1 MLAAVSGDAA
11 LMTATAADDMYLPVA
26 AELGVDRPTAK
37 VAMIAA
43 MYGQTTGHG
52 GTAGRGMRAAYPVAM
67 GYLDTADRSARAG
80 RDLRT
85 YGGRLVRMS
94 GGADRAAAESSG
106 ARAARGRYG
115 RNAVIQGAAAELFKM
130 WAVTVRAR
138 AAALDARI
146 VLCLHDELL
155 VHVPERPRGAGG
167 RTWSATAWPRP
178 PGAGRRAAGA
188 VHRRHQHRPLLGR
201 RERLSHRQVTRRPAA
216 PGLIPWRADRTV
228 REGVL
233 TLPRYR
239 RVVVKLSGEA
249 LAGAAGTG
257 ADPASLARV
266 ADEVLSVHNLGVQV
280 AVVVGGGNYFR
291 GRMADGWGISR
302 AEADNIGMLG
312 TVMNALMLRGALT
325 ARTDADVR
333 VMTAVPIHSVAE
345 PFIRLRAVH
354 HLERGFIV
362 VLAGGIGQPYV
373 TTDYP
378 AVQRSL
384 ELDADAL
391 LVAKHGVDGVY
402 DSDPK
407 HNPDAAKYITLTYEE
422 AIAADIRI
430 MDTSAFVLA
439 NEQGLTMHVFD
450 VAAYGAMRAICEGD
464 DGIGTKITAK

>member
-1 MLAAVSGDAA
+1 M
-11 LMTATAADDMYLPVA
+11 
-26 AELGVDRPTAK
+26 
-37 VAMIAA
+37 
-43 MYGQTTGHG
+43 
-52 GTAGRGMRAAYPVAM
+52 
-67 GYLDTADRSARAG
+67 
-80 RDLRT
+80 
-85 YGGRLVRMS
+85 
-94 GGADRAAAESSG
+94 
-106 ARAARGRYG
+106 
-115 RNAVIQGAAAELFKM
+115 
-130 WAVTVRAR
+130 
-138 AAALDARI
+138 
-146 VLCLHDELL
+146 
-155 VHVPERPRGAGG
+155 
-167 RTWSATAWPRP
+167 
-178 PGAGRRAAGA
+178 
-188 VHRRHQHRPLLGR
+188 
-201 RERLSHRQVTRRPAA
+201 
-216 PGLIPWRADRTV
+216 
-228 REGVL
+228 

-249 LAGAAGTG
+249 LAGAAGSG

-325 ARTDADVR
+325 ARTDVDVR

-378 AVQRSL
+378 AVQRAL

-407 HNPDAAKYITLTYEE
+407 HNPDAGKFTTLTYEE
-422 AIAADIRI
+422 ALAADIRI

-439 NEQGLTMHVFD
+439 NEQSLTMHVFD

>member
-1 MLAAVSGDAA
+1 M
-11 LMTATAADDMYLPVA
+11 
-26 AELGVDRPTAK
+26 
-37 VAMIAA
+37 
-43 MYGQTTGHG
+43 
-52 GTAGRGMRAAYPVAM
+52 
-67 GYLDTADRSARAG
+67 
-80 RDLRT
+80 
-85 YGGRLVRMS
+85 
-94 GGADRAAAESSG
+94 
-106 ARAARGRYG
+106 
-115 RNAVIQGAAAELFKM
+115 
-130 WAVTVRAR
+130 
-138 AAALDARI
+138 
-146 VLCLHDELL
+146 
-155 VHVPERPRGAGG
+155 
-167 RTWSATAWPRP
+167 
-178 PGAGRRAAGA
+178 
-188 VHRRHQHRPLLGR
+188 
-201 RERLSHRQVTRRPAA
+201 
-216 PGLIPWRADRTV
+216 
-228 REGVL
+228 

-249 LAGAAGTG
+249 LAGSAGTG

-378 AVQRSL
+378 AVQRAL

-407 HNPDAAKYITLTYEE
+407 HNPDAGKFTTLTYEE
-422 AIAADIRI
+422 ALAADIRI

-439 NEQGLTMHVFD
+439 NEQSLTMHVFD

>member
-1 MLAAVSGDAA
+1 M
-11 LMTATAADDMYLPVA
+11 
-26 AELGVDRPTAK
+26 
-37 VAMIAA
+37 
-43 MYGQTTGHG
+43 
-52 GTAGRGMRAAYPVAM
+52 
-67 GYLDTADRSARAG
+67 
-80 RDLRT
+80 
-85 YGGRLVRMS
+85 
-94 GGADRAAAESSG
+94 
-106 ARAARGRYG
+106 
-115 RNAVIQGAAAELFKM
+115 
-130 WAVTVRAR
+130 
-138 AAALDARI
+138 
-146 VLCLHDELL
+146 
-155 VHVPERPRGAGG
+155 
-167 RTWSATAWPRP
+167 
-178 PGAGRRAAGA
+178 
-188 VHRRHQHRPLLGR
+188 
-201 RERLSHRQVTRRPAA
+201 
-216 PGLIPWRADRTV
+216 
-228 REGVL
+228 
-233 TLPRYR
+233 
-239 RVVVKLSGEA
+239 VVKLSGEA

-266 ADEVLSVHNLGVQV
+266 ADEVLSVHSLGVQV

-378 AVQRSL
+378 AVQRAL

-407 HNPDAAKYITLTYEE
+407 HNPDAEKFTTLTYEE
-422 AIAADIRI
+422 ALAADIRI

-439 NEQGLTMHVFD
+439 NEQSLTMHVFD

>member
-1 MLAAVSGDAA
+1 M
-11 LMTATAADDMYLPVA
+11 
-26 AELGVDRPTAK
+26 
-37 VAMIAA
+37 
-43 MYGQTTGHG
+43 
-52 GTAGRGMRAAYPVAM
+52 
-67 GYLDTADRSARAG
+67 
-80 RDLRT
+80 
-85 YGGRLVRMS
+85 
-94 GGADRAAAESSG
+94 
-106 ARAARGRYG
+106 
-115 RNAVIQGAAAELFKM
+115 
-130 WAVTVRAR
+130 
-138 AAALDARI
+138 
-146 VLCLHDELL
+146 
-155 VHVPERPRGAGG
+155 
-167 RTWSATAWPRP
+167 
-178 PGAGRRAAGA
+178 
-188 VHRRHQHRPLLGR
+188 
-201 RERLSHRQVTRRPAA
+201 
-216 PGLIPWRADRTV
+216 
-228 REGVL
+228 

-354 HLERGFIV
+354 HLERGYIV

-378 AVQRSL
+378 AVQRAL

-407 HNPDAAKYITLTYEE
+407 HNPEAGKFTSLTYEE
-422 AIAADIRI
+422 ALAADIRI

-439 NEQGLTMHVFD
+439 NEQALTMHVFD